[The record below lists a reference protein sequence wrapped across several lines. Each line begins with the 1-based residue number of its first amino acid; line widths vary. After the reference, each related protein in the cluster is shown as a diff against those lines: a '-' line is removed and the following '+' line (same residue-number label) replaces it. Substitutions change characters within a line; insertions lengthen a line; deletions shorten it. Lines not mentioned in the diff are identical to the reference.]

1 MEAEVQKYLDLIK
14 ADYLAWSSRSEKNSI
29 QKKIA
34 EEMIAD
40 FNSKLRAIP
49 GKKYIKIVSNG
60 GAHSFIQAVDDGK
73 FFAGDVLKAAS
84 WAAPARNFSRGNIL
98 DGTAKPTWTGVV

>member
-14 ADYLAWSSRSEKNSI
+14 ADYLSWNSRGEKDPI

-34 EEMIAD
+34 DEMVAE
-40 FNSKLRAIP
+40 FNANLRVDV
-49 GKKYIKIVSNG
+49 GNKYIKVVSRNSV
-60 GAHSFIQAVDDGK
+60 HSFILKEDDK
-73 FFAGDVLKAAS
+73 QFKKGDVLKAAS

-98 DGTAKPTWTGVV
+98 KGTVKPTWTGVV